1 MESTTNYSMFKDF
14 SSNREV
20 DEKHV
25 RKLVCAIEKRNL
37 LSVNPILVDK
47 NFNVVDGQHRLEA
60 AKVLKVPIY
69 YMVGDVRRD
78 DISKI
83 NSNQKNWTQ
92 MDYINY
98 YTIEGKKAYV
108 QLSGLINHYSR
119 ISRSALIA
127 LSHPY
132 LKRSIEEIKTG
143 FLDVDNIDFAHEV
156 CKVVMQ
162 LHEAY
167 LYEFV
172 LDSRFPIA
180 LGMAMK
186 NKDFSMEYM
195 LEKIAA
201 SPRTFVPCHSI
212 TEYRAM
218 MQDVY
223 NFQLSKNKIKL

>member
-1 MESTTNYSMFKDF
+1 MVSTKDYNLFKDF
-14 SSNREV
+14 SSNREI

-25 RKLVCAIEKRNL
+25 RKLVAAIEKRNL
-37 LSVNPILVDK
+37 LSVNPILVD
-47 NFNVVDGQHRLEA
+47 NEFRVIDGQHRLEA
-60 AKVLKVPIY
+60 AKILKTDIFY
-69 YMVGDVRRD
+69 IVGDVRRD

-98 YTIEGKKAYV
+98 YTIEGKKAYL
-108 QLSGLINHYSR
+108 QLSGLINHFSK

-127 LSHPY
+127 LAHPY
-132 LKRSIEEIKTG
+132 LKRSTEEIKNG
-143 FLDVDNIDFAHEV
+143 LLDVDNIDFAHEV
-156 CKVVMQ
+156 CKIVMY
-162 LHEAY
+162 LHDQY

-186 NKDFSMEYM
+186 NENFVLDNL

-201 SPRTFVPCHSI
+201 SPRSFVPCHSI
-212 TEYRAM
+212 KDYRAM
-218 MQDVY
+218 MEDVY